1 VVAITTTHAFG
12 LLGVLVL
19 FVLPALFVYR
29 IAERKG
35 RSGWVYLVASL
46 LIGWPIP
53 LLAAL
58 VVRRPRDTAA

>member
-1 VVAITTTHAFG
+1 VIAITSTHAFG

-19 FVLPALFVYR
+19 FILPALFVYR
-29 IAERKG
+29 LAERKG

-53 LLAAL
+53 LIAAL
-58 VVRRPRDTAA
+58 VIRRPRDPAA